1 MANKSYFHIN
11 AAAGATVISP
21 NSGAILGG
29 VFINIGPVAATS
41 SVLTIFDAGTTAQ
54 ATAANTVAVIS
65 TNVANPAI
73 PGFEYSAVLSRGL
86 AYSFVQT
93 GAVTTVGD
101 FTITY

>member
-1 MANKSYFHIN
+1 MATKSYFHVS

-29 VFINIGPVAATS
+29 VFINIPAVAATS

-54 ATAANTVAVIS
+54 ATAANTVAVI
-65 TNVANPAI
+65 NVQNAAI
-73 PGFEYSAVLSRGL
+73 PGLEYSAVMSRGL
-86 AYSFVQT
+86 TYSYVQT

-101 FTITY
+101 FTITYQ